1 MASSQGN
8 ADDARFAAGQRWS
21 YRAAPGLETSR
32 LIIGAIVTFTYGR
45 IYCCSI
51 AYAGRA
57 AADGTLERV
66 HIPFL
71 TLTEPALA
79 HTVLALDGTGELP
92 PTFAARLQD
101 WSEDP
106 RGMST
111 SYVRGNAYGYYK
123 EKKPKHKNHKRNK
136 HHDDR
141 GERHDQGRHG
151 GPHR

>member
-1 MASSQGN
+1 MTSSQGN

-111 SYVRGNAYGYYK
+111 FTVPFDGYLDHLIS
-123 EKKPKHKNHKRNK
+123 EQVAHLASV
-136 HHDDR
+136 
-141 GERHDQGRHG
+141 QAA
-151 GPHR
+151 